1 MTRDEV
7 LTDLQTRFE
16 GDILDFL
23 NKSPKRVY
31 IEIKPKA
38 LHCVVTYLFRELGAR
53 FNIASGTDMR
63 TYIEILYHF
72 MLEDINLLISIRVK
86 LDRDKP
92 VIESLAPRIEAFNWI
107 EREISELLG
116 VEFKGH
122 PDMRRLLLAD
132 EWPEG
137 VYPLRQDYEEWDEQA
152 IRDRGV

>member
-38 LHCVVTYLFRELGAR
+38 LHYVVTYLFRELGAR

-72 MLEDINLLISIRVK
+72 ILEDINLLISIRVK